1 MQQQQQK
8 CIALSQFSWKN
19 SLLSKQPRY
28 YLCKFLILAVQ
39 PFSLVAVC
47 RLLTAVVSLVAKQ
60 AVLGSGAL
68 AQQLW
73 QMGLAGLPWWL
84 SQ

>member
-1 MQQQQQK
+1 MG
-8 CIALSQFSWKN
+8 
-19 SLLSKQPRY
+19 
-28 YLCKFLILAVQ
+28 
-39 PFSLVAVC
+39 FSLVVESERGGDRRLLFTAVC

-60 AVLGSGAL
+60 ASAVAVPGSGAL